1 MLSLARRVTGFG
13 RLRKHLGAGAAAH
26 GLVLGRL
33 ALGLLHARR
42 GFGLG
47 SHLGRPC
54 HLSISVL
61 ADEVEGTPLVC
72 CGSGFGGGLVYGG
85 ADFRS
90 SGRLNRGGG
99 GHRGIGRRRLSGS
112 RLSGSRF
119 SRRQNFLEA
128 RRAAI

>member
-1 MLSLARRVTGFG
+1 MLSIAQRVAGFG
-13 RLRKHLGAGAAAH
+13 RLRERLGAGAAAH
-26 GLVLGRL
+26 GLVLGRQ

-47 SHLGRPC
+47 GHLGRPC
-54 HLSISVL
+54 LLSISFL
-61 ADEVEGTPLVC
+61 ADELEGTPLVC

-99 GHRGIGRRRLSGS
+99 GHRGIGHRRLSGS
-112 RLSGSRF
+112 RLSG
-119 SRRQNFLEA
+119 RQNLLEA